1 MVSENA
7 LATGGESRPLVK
19 RDRLLGETCVR
30 PACRPL
36 AVVTVRLVWIA
47 LACLGLAACS
57 EPFPTTPPTVVDKD
71 TGKPMGDLISFCYG
85 TEMNGPEE
93 IKAVAEERCE
103 GRLVFVEQNMFFNGC
118 PLLQIARV
126 TYQCLPLEREE
137 AGGSSSVPR
146 P

>member
-7 LATGGESRPLVK
+7 LATGRESGPLAECN
-19 RDRLLGETCVR
+19 RLLGEICVR
-30 PACRPL
+30 TACRPV

-47 LACLGLAACS
+47 LVCLGLAACS
-57 EPFPTTPPTVVDKD
+57 EPFPTTPPAVVDKD
-71 TGKPMGDLISFCYG
+71 TGKPLGDLISFCYG

-126 TYQCLPLEREE
+126 TYQCLPSEPEE
-137 AGGSSSVPR
+137 AAGSSSVPR